1 MEQEFLV
8 NARGFKVPMEK
19 VSDNDKAQHTLVG
32 DLLQE
37 AKQLSAAHD
46 DFKRRCFTRVND
58 FVAEMAKS
66 YNVEIGGKKG
76 NVTLSSYDNRK
87 CVKLGVADDMSF
99 GPEIIVAKELID
111 GVVNEQL
118 DLLGDE
124 AKLLKAIVQDT
135 FATDSDGKYSKAK
148 IMNLRSKHRFS
159 HDSDEWADAMK
170 ALDDAIIFS
179 STKTYVRFYERN
191 DLGAWVQIPLVS
203 KSL

>member
-1 MEQEFLV
+1 MEYEYLV
-8 NARGFKVPMEK
+8 NSRGFKVPMDK
-19 VSDNDKAQHTLVG
+19 VTDNDKAQHSLV
-32 DLLQE
+32 LNLIQE

-46 DFKRRCFTRVND
+46 DFKRRCFTQIND
-58 FVAEMAKS
+58 FVAELARS

-76 NVTLSSYDNRK
+76 NVTLSSYDNRQT
-87 CVKLGVADDMSF
+87 VKVGVADDLSF
-99 GPEIIVAKELID
+99 GPEIIVAKELIN

-118 DLLGDE
+118 ELLGDE
-124 AKLLKAIVQDT
+124 AKLLKAIVHDT
-135 FATDSDGKYSKAK
+135 FETDSDGKYSKAK

-159 HDSDEWADAMK
+159 HDSEEWADAMK